1 MSPPAL
7 ASLQSRLQHQFSDLS
22 LLQRAVTHRSFSAE
36 HNERLEFLGDS
47 VLNLA
52 VSTLLY
58 RRLQAQSEGDLS
70 RVRANLV
77 KEGTLHQLAK
87 GLRLDQVLRLGE
99 GEARSGGHQRPSIL
113 ADALEAVIGAVYL
126 DAGFA
131 AAEALV
137 LRLFEPVEINP
148 QMQAAAKDAKTA
160 LQEWLQGRKMQ
171 LPQYRVVGTVGVA
184 HRQTFE
190 VECAIAELALAQ
202 RGSGASRRAA
212 EQSAAAAMLATLKA
226 PRP

>member
-1 MSPPAL
+1 M
-7 ASLQSRLQHQFSDLS
+7 QERLQYSFTNGA
-22 LLQRAVTHRSFSAE
+22 LLQRAVTHRSFCAE

-47 VLNLA
+47 VLGLA
-52 VSTLLY
+52 VSTMLFQKLKNTP
-58 RRLQAQSEGDLS
+58 EGDLS
-70 RVRANLV
+70 RIRANLV
-77 KEGTLHQLAK
+77 KQDTLHHIA
-87 GLRLDQVLRLGE
+87 LRLEVAKVLRLGE
-99 GEARSGGHQRPSIL
+99 GESKSGGRERPSIL
-113 ADALEAVIGAVYL
+113 ADAVEALIGAVYL
-126 DAGFA
+126 DAGYA
-131 AAEALV
+131 VAEALV
-137 LRLFEPVEINP
+137 LRLYEAMEINP

-171 LPQYRVVGTVGVA
+171 LPQYRVVGTAGVA

-226 PRP
+226 PKP